1 MTVVGNTSKQDFEKR
16 FDEMFTGDMRGVYK
30 VVVIV
35 DRIKDRIVGSGTILM
50 EKKFIR
56 QTGTVS
62 ITDCFNL
69 LPM

>member
-1 MTVVGNTSKQDFEKR
+1 
-16 FDEMFTGDMRGVYK
+16 MFTGGMKGVYK

-35 DRIKDRIVGSGTILM
+35 DKIKDRIVGSGTILM

-62 ITDCFNL
+62 IAYCFNL
-69 LPM
+69 LPI